1 MSTGQGTKYDGE
13 VSNDEE
19 MSSHLYVSFLDE
31 SNESFDPGKSDEAS
45 KPE

>member
-19 MSSHLYVSFLDE
+19 MSSHLYVSFLE